1 MILVTPTARQGKE
14 QPARSDY
21 SPRASQRERDVV
33 GSASESVAERRHIP
47 GYQAI
52 PQLIHAVG
60 TDTVFAML
68 GETNVPWLAHGMATD
83 TFRFVRAR
91 HEGTAV
97 SAAAGYSRATGITGV
112 ASVTRG
118 PGFANAV
125 NALKAATH
133 DHVPLLLIV
142 AESPA
147 TKVKIS
153 PYYQNIDQRA
163 ITEALGAG
171 FHHIA
176 CGDELEDTFW
186 RAFHQAKWN
195 GTPQVISLFDGVLDD
210 LVAISDDPKHA
221 SDVPEEPD
229 PDCVSAIVDVL
240 AASQRPLIVAGQ
252 GAVHARCRAE
262 LEELSGLAGARL
274 ASTLN
279 VNRFFSGHPSNLG
292 VCGHSSPSMVADL
305 ISQSDVVLTVGASFN
320 PYTTAKGTLFQNATV
335 VQLEIDP
342 DQSFH
347 ASRPELGLLADA
359 RDSVRAI
366 VAEWRSRGL
375 PQRQVVGP
383 TPTFEDI
390 SGSVLAVDLGH
401 DPQRGID
408 LRRAFATLN
417 KRLPTD
423 RIVISDSGRWSA
435 TLPSIMDARDGR
447 SWIITRGYGSIGL
460 GLGNAI
466 GVAAGVPNRSA
477 VLFCGDGGFMMASH
491 DLDAVRLNKLNLT
504 VFIMN
509 DEAYG
514 AEVPYLQPY
523 SLPADVAR
531 QSMPDIVRLAAA
543 FGGTGTVIR
552 TLEELEALELPFQGL
567 FIVDVR
573 IDPEINARAAL

>member
-1 MILVTPTARQGKE
+1 MVIREGRELAGALDYLRA
-14 QPARSDY
+14 PAES
-21 SPRASQRERDVV
+21 ERNGM
-33 GSASESVAERRHIP
+33 GSATELIAERRQMP

-52 PQLIHAVG
+52 STLVRAIG

-68 GETNVPWLAHGMATD
+68 GETNVPWLAHGASTGA
-83 TFRFVRAR
+83 FRFVRTR

-97 SAAAGYSRATGITGV
+97 SAAAGYSRATGVAGV

-153 PYYQNIDQRA
+153 PSYQNIDQRT
-163 ITEALGAG
+163 ITEAIGAG
-171 FHHIA
+171 FHHVSSA
-176 CGDELEDTFW
+176 DELEGTFW
-186 RAFHQAKWN
+186 LAFRQAKWN
-195 GTPQVISLFDGVLDD
+195 GTPQVISLVDGILDD
-210 LVAISDDPKHA
+210 PVTLAGEQEHTRHTPD
-221 SDVPEEPD
+221 EPD
-229 PDCVSAIVDVL
+229 SECVSAIVDLL
-240 AASQRPLIVAGQ
+240 AASHRPLIVAGQ
-252 GAVHARCRAE
+252 GAVHAQCRAE
-262 LEELSGLAGARL
+262 LEELAGLVGARL

-292 VCGHSSPSMVADL
+292 VCGHSAPSMAADL

-320 PYTTAKGTLFQNATV
+320 PYTTAKGTLLRNATV
-335 VQLEIDP
+335 VQLEIDAE
-342 DQSFH
+342 QSFH

-359 RDSVRAI
+359 GEGARAI
-366 VAEWRSRGL
+366 IAEWRARGL
-375 PQRQVVGP
+375 PPRTVVGP
-383 TPTFEDI
+383 TPSFADI
-390 SGSVLAVDLGH
+390 ASSVLAVDLGH

-408 LRRAFATLN
+408 LRQAFELLN
-417 KRLPTD
+417 RRLPPD
-423 RIVISDSGRWSA
+423 RVVISDSGRWSA

-460 GLGNAI
+460 GLGNAV
-466 GVAAGVPNRSA
+466 GVAAGVQDRPA

-491 DLDAVRLNKLNLT
+491 DLDAIRLNKLDLT
-504 VFIMN
+504 IFIMD

-514 AEVPYLQPY
+514 AEVPYLAPY
-523 SLPADVAR
+523 DLPADVAQ
-531 QSMPDIVRLAAA
+531 QSMPDIVALAAA
-543 FGGTGTVIR
+543 FGGTGVVVR
-552 TLEELEALELPFQGL
+552 TLEELEALELPFRGL

-573 IDPEINARAAL
+573 IDPQINARAAL